1 MRCGREYT
9 QSGNLNPVLAKQ
21 RLAKQR
27 TIGLNAAQTASVR
40 VYYVSEQHTEY
51 KVSMETLQVM
61 CVFAQRILICLR
73 RSVRAHRPRPAHN
86 QAPPVASKCT
96 H

>member
-40 VYYVSEQHTEY
+40 VYYVSEQHTE
-51 KVSMETLQVM
+51 
-61 CVFAQRILICLR
+61 
-73 RSVRAHRPRPAHN
+73 
-86 QAPPVASKCT
+86 
-96 H
+96 